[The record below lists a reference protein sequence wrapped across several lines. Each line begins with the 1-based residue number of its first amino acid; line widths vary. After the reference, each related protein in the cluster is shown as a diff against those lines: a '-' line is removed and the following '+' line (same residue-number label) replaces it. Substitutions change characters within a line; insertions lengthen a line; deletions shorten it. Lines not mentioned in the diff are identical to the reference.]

1 MPNII
6 PSAYAIDTTVNIGAQ
21 TSGFFGY
28 TCIGHLVS
36 NIVAAAFIV
45 SGIAFFVFLV
55 WGGFDILVSE
65 GDKTKL
71 ADGQKR
77 ITSALIGL
85 AIVATSWAI
94 YQIVLTFFG
103 VNLNNL
109 CTSNPIG

>member
-1 MPNII
+1 MKSGI
-6 PSAYAIDTTVNIGAQ
+6 TVDIGAQ

-36 NIVAAAFIV
+36 NIVSAVFIV
-45 SGIAFFVFLV
+45 SGITFFVFLV
-55 WGGFDILVSE
+55 WGGFDYLTSE
-65 GDKTKL
+65 GDKTKVGD
-71 ADGQKR
+71 AQKR
-77 ITSALIGL
+77 LSAALIGL

-103 VNLNNL
+103 IDLNNL